1 MLGLTSMTMV
11 NKKGITQLVN
21 STAGPS
27 KQARK
32 AGIVRATSEKKQ
44 QDQDEEEDEDEVLM
58 GTVKVQEKGKKKAH
72 QFKLDKEKISQPV
85 CIKYYQP

>member
-1 MLGLTSMTMV
+1 MTMV

-32 AGIVRATSEKKQ
+32 AGIVRATSEKKH
-44 QDQDEEEDEDEVLM
+44 QDQYEEEDEYELQM
-58 GTVKVQEKGKKKAH
+58 GSVKVQEKGKKKAH

>member
-1 MLGLTSMTMV
+1 MTMV
-11 NKKGITQLVN
+11 NKKGITQSVN
-21 STAGPS
+21 NNNNSGVS

-44 QDQDEEEDEDEVLM
+44 EQDEEEDEVLL

-72 QFKLDKEKISQPV
+72 QFKLDKEKIS
-85 CIKYYQP
+85 